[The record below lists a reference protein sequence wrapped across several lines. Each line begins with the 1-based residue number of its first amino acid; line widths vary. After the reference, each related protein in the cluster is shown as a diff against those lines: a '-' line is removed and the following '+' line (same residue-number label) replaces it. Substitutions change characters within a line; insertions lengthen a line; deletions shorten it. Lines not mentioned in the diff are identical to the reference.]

1 MRKHDRNRKSIAA
14 GICSTFL
21 TAVLGTVSIC
31 LGGCGA
37 QHEDTMQYMKIGVVV
52 YNQDDT
58 YLGELVSEFKDDI
71 RELQSEDRSI
81 TVTVRYGAGV
91 QRTEDDR
98 VEELLDAGCDVLCVN
113 LVDRTM
119 PSNIISMAEA
129 KQVPVIFFNREPVR
143 EDLMQSENLYY
154 IGCDA
159 RESGIMQ
166 GELAADA
173 IASDSSIDRNR
184 DGKIQYVL
192 LQGEP
197 GHQDAIVR
205 TENSVN
211 TLLESGVE
219 LEKLSYQIANW
230 NRAQAQ
236 AKMSQLI
243 SQFGSRIELVLCNND
258 DMALGAIDAY
268 DRANIQ
274 RATAR
279 RCSGQMEPRWD
290 CRQFWTER

>member
-1 MRKHDRNRKSIAA
+1 MRKQDRNRKSIAA

-21 TAVLGTVSIC
+21 TAVLGAVSLC

-58 YLGELVSEFKDDI
+58 YLGELISEFKDDI
-71 RELQSEDRSI
+71 RELQTEDRSI

-166 GELAADA
+166 GELAAAA
-173 IASDSSIDRNR
+173 IASDRSIDRNR

-197 GHQDAIVR
+197 GHQDAIIR

-230 NRAQAQ
+230 NRA
-236 AKMSQLI
+236 
-243 SQFGSRIELVLCNND
+243 
-258 DMALGAIDAY
+258 
-268 DRANIQ
+268 
-274 RATAR
+274 
-279 RCSGQMEPRWD
+279 
-290 CRQFWTER
+290 